1 VLARG
6 YNTVVSSVSTK
17 DVGKSKEVSD
27 DSNRSNLINFIQ
39 ISVHSSDRK
48 MQGNDK
54 KFMDSMLD
62 KH

>member
-6 YNTVVSSVSTK
+6 YNTLVSSVSTK
-17 DVGKSKEVSD
+17 DVGKNREVSD

-39 ISVHSSDRK
+39 ISVHSSDGK
-48 MQGNDK
+48 MQVNDK